1 MNCERQSRRELIS
14 FAKTLVSSG
23 CESIGPQCT
32 YVSDVADE
40 DNSLIPS
47 KAVAEVLE
55 MKYGNRSS
63 YAPALADF
71 LSSHQLFWNCKIA
84 SAYLNCIR
92 FLIRSLMKAISYF

>member
-71 LSSHQLFWNCKIA
+71 LSSHQSFFGTVRLHQSI
-84 SAYLNCIR
+84 
-92 FLIRSLMKAISYF
+92 